1 MFVVL
6 GQRPWVPA
14 MKAALKAHADID
26 LGPTRNPQFLKYSQE
41 QIGEMRS
48 KIKNILSEVINL

>member
-1 MFVVL
+1 VFVVL

-14 MKAALKAHADID
+14 MKAALKAHANID
-26 LGPTRNPQFLKYSQE
+26 LGPTRDPQCVKYSEE

-48 KIKNILSEVINL
+48 EIKNILSKK

>member
-26 LGPTRNPQFLKYSQE
+26 LGPTRDPQCLKYSEE
-41 QIGEMRS
+41 QISEMRS
-48 KIKNILSEVINL
+48 EIKNILSKVMKI